1 MQFWFARG
9 SEIPVRQQLVTQVVL
24 GILCNDLKPGERLP
38 STRELARRFR
48 IHPNTI
54 SAAYRE
60 LGREKWVEFRR
71 GSGVYVRAVR
81 PKPARSALSPE
92 GLIANLVLESRRAGL
107 SLEELRRLVRHWL
120 SLHPPTQFVLIE
132 PDKEL
137 RRIVVTELA
146 AALKLPVRGCGFAD
160 LRQVDTASA
169 AFVVLPSKA
178 AAAREALHANAELV
192 VLEVRSAPASMARLL
207 PKSREWLVGVA
218 SGWPGFLDTATT
230 MLAAAGFDPDSLVVR
245 DTRRAG
251 WLADLEC
258 TAGVLCDMATAQV
271 LPRNKLTVV
280 FPIVADASLTEL
292 REYEA
297 FIETA
302 ATGRGK
308 PGRHGLEDSAGGQAE
323 ESAPRPKPDE

>member
-24 GILCNDLKPGERLP
+24 GILCNDLKPGQRLP

-81 PKPARSALSPE
+81 PKVARGAVSPE
-92 GLIANLVLESRRAGL
+92 SLIANLVLESRRAGL

-120 SLHPPTQFVLIE
+120 SLHPPTHFLLIE
-132 PDKEL
+132 PDEEL
-137 RRIVVTELA
+137 RRIAVTELA
-146 AALKLPVRGCGFAD
+146 AALTLPVKGCGFAE
-160 LRQVDTASA
+160 LRQVDA
-169 AFVVLPSKA
+169 ANALFVVFPSKA
-178 AAAREALHANAELV
+178 AAAREALPPDAELV

-207 PKSREWLVGVA
+207 PRSREWLVGVA
-218 SGWPGFLDTATT
+218 SGWPGFLDAART

-245 DTRRAG
+245 DTRKAG
-251 WLADLEC
+251 WLKDLEC
-258 TAGVLCDMATAQV
+258 TAGILCDAATARV
-271 LPRNKLTVV
+271 LPRNKLVVV
-280 FPIVADASLTEL
+280 FPIVADESLGDL
-292 REYEA
+292 REYEV
-297 FIETA
+297 FIKTD
-302 ATGRGK
+302 GNR
-308 PGRHGLEDSAGGQAE
+308 E
-323 ESAPRPKPDE
+323 ESPRSRGREEDDPGSADSS

>member
-24 GILCNDLKPGERLP
+24 AILCNDLKPGQRLP

-81 PKPARSALSPE
+81 PKSARSTVSPE
-92 GLIANLVLESRRAGL
+92 SLIANLVLGSRRAGL
-107 SLEELRRLVRHWL
+107 SLEDLRELVRHWL
-120 SLHPPTQFVLIE
+120 SLHPPTHFLLIE
-132 PDKEL
+132 PDEQL
-137 RRIVVTELA
+137 RRIVMMELA
-146 AALKLPVRGCGFAD
+146 GALTLPVKGCGFAD
-160 LRQVDTASA
+160 LRQVDA
-169 AFVVLPSKA
+169 ANALFVVLPSKA
-178 AAAREALHANAELV
+178 AAARDALPPDAELM

-207 PKSREWLVGVA
+207 PRSREWLVGVA

-245 DTRRAG
+245 DTRKAG
-251 WLADLEC
+251 WLRDLEC
-258 TAGVLCDMATAQV
+258 TAGILCDAVTAQA
-271 LPRNKLTVV
+271 LPPNRLTVV
-280 FPIVADASLTEL
+280 FPIVADASLRDL

-297 FIETA
+297 FIK
-302 ATGRGK
+302 TGES
-308 PGRHGLEDSAGGQAE
+308 PTDSL
-323 ESAPRPKPDE
+323 